1 MIVDIIFIALIV
13 LGYIN
18 GAKKGLVKSVWKL
31 AAWVL
36 TFFLV
41 WILAEPFFEFI
52 SKTDIYISFS
62 TMIGDKIMS
71 SYAQDASSVPL
82 FLTKAAI
89 SGAETAASV
98 ADGISSAVAKT
109 ATYIILIILI
119 RVVLGLVLHILEAF
133 SKLPVISFA
142 NKLAGGA
149 LGAVNTFLVIMIVLA
164 IISVIG
170 IADALALL
178 QSSQI
183 VKYLYNNNLLLSL
196 FI

>member
-1 MIVDIIFIALIV
+1 MIVDIIFVALIV

-41 WILAEPFFEFI
+41 WILAQPFFEFI
-52 SKTDIYISFS
+52 SKTDIYMSFS

-71 SYAQDASSVPL
+71 SYTADASSVPL
-82 FLTKAAI
+82 FLAEAAT
-89 SGAETAASV
+89 SGAETAANV
-98 ADGISSAVAKT
+98 ADGISSVVAKA
-109 ATYIILIILI
+109 ATYIILIIFI
-119 RVVLGLVLHILEAF
+119 RVALGLVLHILEAF

-149 LGAVNTFLVIMIVLA
+149 LGAVNTLLVIMIVLA

-170 IADALALL
+170 ITDVVALL

>member
-1 MIVDIIFIALIV
+1 MIVDIIFVALMV

-36 TFFLV
+36 TFFV
-41 WILAEPFFEFI
+41 VRILAEPFFEFI
-52 SKTDIYISFS
+52 SKTDIYMSFS

-71 SYAQDASSVPL
+71 SYAQDTSSVPL
-82 FLTKAAI
+82 FLTEAAI

-98 ADGISSAVAKT
+98 ADGISSAVAKM

-119 RVVLGLVLHILEAF
+119 RVLLGLVLHILEAF

-149 LGAVNTFLVIMIVLA
+149 LGTINTFLVIMIVLA
-164 IISVIG
+164 IISVVG
-170 IADALALL
+170 ITDALALL

>member
-1 MIVDIIFIALIV
+1 MIIDIIFIALIV

-52 SKTDIYISFS
+52 SKTDIYMSFS
-62 TMIGDKIMS
+62 TMIGEKIMS
-71 SYAQDASSVPL
+71 SYAADASSVPL
-82 FLTKAAI
+82 FLTQAAL
-89 SGAETAASV
+89 SGAETAANV
-98 ADGISSAVAKT
+98 ADGISYAVAKA

-119 RVVLGLVLHILEAF
+119 RVALGLVLHILEAF

-149 LGAVNTFLVIMIVLA
+149 LGVVNTFLVIMIVLSV
-164 IISVIG
+164 ISVLG
-170 IADALALL
+170 IIDAAAFL